1 MGWKQSLGWRRIV
14 GWGRANRK
22 LAGWLGVG
30 IGISLTALP
39 IFLSVFEVRIPG
51 LSHGKVPG
59 IKLMVTAGIICF
71 VFGIHQLKKL
81 KKENAVIGY

>member
-30 IGISLTALP
+30 IGISLIALP
-39 IFLSVFEVRIPG
+39 IFLSVFDVRIPG
-51 LSHGKVPG
+51 LTHGKVPG
-59 IKLMVTAGIICF
+59 IKVMVTVGVVWF
-71 VFGIHQLKKL
+71 VFGAHQLKKL
-81 KKENAVIGY
+81 KKENAAIGY

>member
-39 IFLSVFEVRIPG
+39 ILLSVFEVRIPC
-51 LSHGKVPG
+51 LLLGKVPG
-59 IKLMVTAGIICF
+59 IKVMVTVGVVCF
-71 VFGIHQLKKL
+71 VFGAHQLKKL
-81 KKENAVIGY
+81 KEENAMIGY

>member
-39 IFLSVFEVRIPG
+39 ILLSVFEVRIPG
-51 LSHGKVPG
+51 LHPGTFPG
-59 IKLMVTAGIICF
+59 IKLMVTVGVVCL
-71 VFGIHQLKKL
+71 VFGAHQLKKL
-81 KKENAVIGY
+81 KKESAVLDY